1 VKQIFEISWTRAQ
14 HLGLCVYSEQE
25 SLSQSMKV
33 LYETLMHPTE
43 CGDLLDHVT
52 DTIPSSWSVSE
63 DHQRRKS
70 GWSIE
75 RTFEL
80 FAVDADRSI
89 ATILTYRDSHGGIAI
104 ELIADKGVESDLGHA
119 LGAYFSQVPRSEETD
134 QPDRETV
141 H

>member
-1 VKQIFEISWTRAQ
+1 MKQILEISWIRAQ

-25 SLSQSMKV
+25 SLSQSMKM
-33 LYETLMHPTE
+33 LYEALMHPTE

-75 RTFEL
+75 RTFKL
-80 FAVDADRSI
+80 FAVGADTRI

-104 ELIADKGVESDLGHA
+104 ELVADKGVERDLGHA
-119 LGAYFSQVPRSEETD
+119 LAAYFSQAPRSEETD
-134 QPDRETV
+134 QLGGETV